1 MPKADG
7 PLMRDNEQQVGQ
19 YAQVK
24 ERVGSDYPC
33 CCLAPVLRPGGCI
46 KCGGLHPDAPQ
57 QKDQAHV

>member
-1 MPKADG
+1 MSESG
-7 PLMRDNEQQVGQ
+7 QVDA

-46 KCGGLHPDAPQ
+46 KCGGLHPDAPTQ
-57 QKDQAHV
+57 QKDQADV